1 MTSSQH
7 EDLVDEIE
15 NVVRRRIISKMPPD
29 SSGDLSTM
37 RLRELLGIYWTWR
50 GRFPSAR
57 PRMVHRSRELNA
69 SPQAQQYASELA
81 ELVRKMEAGE
91 DLTPNL
97 GDRVE
102 TAYISEQ
109 QRPSVQPPNR
119 READRDKM
127 LAAWGIHHLHF
138 SSAPGEGGFTAR
150 GPDLLYAML
159 QPDDAY
165 LLGIYTHNDWARKE
179 LVEVIVNNWPDAGL
193 FLKSSYA
200 LDPPRS
206 SRMTTGV
213 GSVASTSTTSSR
225 STASSTDRPA

>member
-1 MTSSQH
+1 M
-7 EDLVDEIE
+7 
-15 NVVRRRIISKMPPD
+15 
-29 SSGDLSTM
+29 
-37 RLRELLGIYWTWR
+37 
-50 GRFPSAR
+50 
-57 PRMVHRSRELNA
+57 
-69 SPQAQQYASELA
+69 
-81 ELVRKMEAGE
+81 
-91 DLTPNL
+91 
-97 GDRVE
+97 
-102 TAYISEQ
+102 
-109 QRPSVQPPNR
+109 QPPNR

-127 LAAWGIHHLHF
+127 LAAWGIHHLHL

-150 GPDLLYAML
+150 GPDLLYAMF

-200 LDPPRS
+200 RVPPRS